1 MLQQIN
7 NMDMIPGEFYYK
19 KYHFNTFSEK
29 VRMIRYIIYQ
39 GRMIALVNGSG
50 GDAEY
55 FINEFTFY
63 RYISEKEYKEKRKE
77 KYDATC
83 LDIVLKRLVD
93 ELFSW

>member
-1 MLQQIN
+1 
-7 NMDMIPGEFYYK
+7 MIPGEFYYK
-19 KYHFNTFSEK
+19 KYHVNTFSGK
-29 VRMIRYIIYQ
+29 VRMIRYTIYND
-39 GRMIALVNGSG
+39 GRMIALVNGSH

-93 ELFSW
+93 ESFSW